1 MDQFVL
7 IPYSIYQSQSTLPK
21 KPKLEQKQEKEE
33 IVPKIFDSI
42 YSAVNAKLKTSNN
55 THLIDLIFN
64 SPRIR
69 LSQSENIIL
78 DNRDTKESIVDFVC
92 ALKRKNTDFPDIY
105 FTILEATQIPPKLV
119 ANKNAKAKDRGTW
132 ITFKI

>member
-1 MDQFVL
+1 ML
-7 IPYSIYQSQSTLPK
+7 HKARKKEILPNN
-21 KPKLEQKQEKEE
+21 
-33 IVPKIFDSI
+33 FDSI

-55 THLIDLIFN
+55 KHLIDLILN

-92 ALKRKNTDFPDIY
+92 ALKRKNTVFPDIY

-132 ITFKI
+132 IPFKILKGKSEQIVF

>member
-21 KPKLEQKQEKEE
+21 KIKLEQKQEKEE
-33 IVPKIFDSI
+33 IVPKNFDSI

-55 THLIDLIFN
+55 KHLIDLLLN

-69 LSQSENIIL
+69 LNQSENIIF
-78 DNRDTKESIVDFVC
+78 DNRDTKDQ
-92 ALKRKNTDFPDIY
+92 L
-105 FTILEATQIPPKLV
+105 
-119 ANKNAKAKDRGTW
+119 
-132 ITFKI
+132 